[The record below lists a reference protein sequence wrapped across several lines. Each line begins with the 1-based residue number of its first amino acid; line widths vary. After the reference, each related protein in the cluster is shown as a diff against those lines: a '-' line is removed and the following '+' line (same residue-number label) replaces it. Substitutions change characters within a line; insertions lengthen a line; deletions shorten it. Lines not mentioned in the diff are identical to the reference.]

1 MSSLNTLRKR
11 MHYIKD
17 MMKTDD
23 LPITELV
30 ICEINHEEN
39 RIVIKN
45 DKKGKKGRIET
56 ADK

>member
-1 MSSLNTLRKR
+1 MRSLDSLRKR
-11 MHYIKD
+11 IHYIKD
-17 MMKTDD
+17 IMKTEC

-45 DKKGKKGRIET
+45 DKNGKKGRIET